1 MKEKKGVKEFVG
13 SWNKFITDLIV
24 LERSWKIMTK
34 FKEKYEISLEDL
46 PDESQK
52 ALSRVNFRSRFTVGV
67 VRFIEFIERFG
78 NFEDC
83 LIKVVKKKE
92 VDNGRRSN
100 DQN

>member
-1 MKEKKGVKEFVG
+1 MKEKKGVEEFVD

-24 LERSWKIMTK
+24 IERSWKVMTK
-34 FKEKYEISLEDL
+34 LKEKYEISLEDL

-52 ALSRVNFRSRFTVGV
+52 ALSKVNFRSRFTVGV

-78 NFEDC
+78 NFKDC
-83 LIKVVKKKE
+83 LIKIIKEKE
-92 VDNGRRSN
+92 VENGRRSN